1 MNNLININKIIKS
14 YTNNVNVINSVD
26 FAVNEGDFISI
37 IGPSGS
43 GKTTFLNII
52 GVLDNFNSG
61 KYFFRDY
68 DILKL
73 KDREKDIFRNKNI
86 GFIHQFH
93 YLIPELTTIENVI
106 LPLLISNYN
115 YKESIVRAK
124 LLLDEF
130 GLIEKISLKS
140 KFLSGGEQQRVSIA
154 RAMINSPS
162 LIIADEMTGNL
173 DDKNSDYIFNF
184 FVDKA
189 KNLNQTIIFVTHNI
203 KLANRAHIKY
213 KLENGTLEQYK

>member
-61 KYFFRDY
+61 KYFFRNY
-68 DILKL
+68 DISKL
-73 KDREKDIFRNKNI
+73 KDYEKDIFRNKNI

-93 YLIPELTTIENVI
+93 YLKTE
-106 LPLLISNYN
+106 
-115 YKESIVRAK
+115 
-124 LLLDEF
+124 
-130 GLIEKISLKS
+130 
-140 KFLSGGEQQRVSIA
+140 
-154 RAMINSPS
+154 
-162 LIIADEMTGNL
+162 
-173 DDKNSDYIFNF
+173 
-184 FVDKA
+184 
-189 KNLNQTIIFVTHNI
+189 
-203 KLANRAHIKY
+203 
-213 KLENGTLEQYK
+213 